1 MSSRCLDRARSRDRA
16 LAFEPVRALDP
27 ARLLDRARV
36 LAALAI
42 VAACTSACERETR
55 DFLPPRPGAVVASAP
70 SRGASQAEIANAAA
84 MVGRYEHN
92 AYGTSV
98 GKRLWSWYN
107 CGGCHGA
114 GGGGGSG
121 PALIDDVWI
130 YGGDAG
136 SIYQTIAYG
145 RPNGMPAFASRIPKD
160 QLWQLAAYVRSMA
173 GLASED
179 AAPNRDDAFLTRT
192 PESFQDPQKPE
203 TVKPSSGSG
212 RPQ

>member
-1 MSSRCLDRARSRDRA
+1 MSSRFL
-16 LAFEPVRALDP
+16 E
-27 ARLLDRARV
+27 RARV
-36 LAALAI
+36 LVVVPILGAA
-42 VAACTSACERETR
+42 TSACQRETR
-55 DFLPPRPGAVVASAP
+55 DFLPPKPGAVVASAA
-70 SRGASQAEIANAAA
+70 SAAASQAEITNAAA

-98 GKRLWSWYN
+98 GKRLWTWYN
-107 CGGCHGA
+107 CSGCHGA

-121 PALIDDVWI
+121 PALIDRVCI

-136 SIYQTIAYG
+136 TVYQTIAYG
-145 RPNGMPAFASRIPKD
+145 RPNGMPAFASRIPND

-173 GLASED
+173 GLASAD

-192 PESFQDPQKPE
+192 PESFLDPQKPE
-203 TVKPSSGSG
+203 TVKPSSAGG